1 MCLTIIHTIFEYQN
15 TYWPLPK
22 NHAAIELFLIRMNIV
37 YSICLLFLFSAC
49 NQSSAIKPSQEM
61 NVSNNTKQDFYM
73 FSIASLDN
81 KSVINMQDYKGKK
94 ILLVNVASK
103 CGYTSQYAD
112 LQKLNELHGDIVQ
125 VLGVPCNQFL
135 GQEPGTNTEIAQ
147 FCQENYNV
155 TFPLTDKIKVKGDSQ
170 HPLYRWLT
178 NKNLNGLDDFSVSWN
193 FNKFLIDENGNLINH
208 FGSSVKPLSEE
219 LLNAIK
225 S

>member
-1 MCLTIIHTIFEYQN
+1 MHIIY
-15 TYWPLPK
+15 
-22 NHAAIELFLIRMNIV
+22 LIN
-37 YSICLLFLFSAC
+37 FLFVLGAC
-49 NQSSAIKPSQEM
+49 NPSKANKPNQEM
-61 NVSNNTKQDFYM
+61 VLNNLPTQNFYN
-73 FSIASLDN
+73 FSIAALNND
-81 KSVINMQDYKGKK
+81 KIINMRDYQGKK
-94 ILLVNVASK
+94 ILIVNVASR

-125 VLGVPCNQFL
+125 VIGLPCNQFL
-135 GQEPGTNTEIAQ
+135 GQEPGTNAKIAQ

-155 TFPLTDKIKVKGDSQ
+155 TFPLTDKIKVKGDNQ

>member
-1 MCLTIIHTIFEYQN
+1 MHIIY
-15 TYWPLPK
+15 
-22 NHAAIELFLIRMNIV
+22 LIN
-37 YSICLLFLFSAC
+37 FLFVLGAC
-49 NQSSAIKPSQEM
+49 NPSKANKPNQEM
-61 NVSNNTKQDFYM
+61 VLNNLPTQNFYN
-73 FSIASLDN
+73 FSIAALNND
-81 KSVINMQDYKGKK
+81 KIINMRDYQGKK
-94 ILLVNVASK
+94 ILIVNVASR

-125 VLGVPCNQFL
+125 VIGLPCNQFL
-135 GQEPGTNTEIAQ
+135 GQEPGTNAEIAQ

-155 TFPLTDKIKVKGDSQ
+155 TFPLTDKIKVKGDNQ

-178 NKNLNGLDDFSVSWN
+178 NKNLNGLDNFSVSWN

>member
-1 MCLTIIHTIFEYQN
+1 
-15 TYWPLPK
+15 
-22 NHAAIELFLIRMNIV
+22 
-37 YSICLLFLFSAC
+37 
-49 NQSSAIKPSQEM
+49 
-61 NVSNNTKQDFYM
+61 M

-125 VLGVPCNQFL
+125 VIGVPCNQFL

>member
-1 MCLTIIHTIFEYQN
+1 MHIIY
-15 TYWPLPK
+15 
-22 NHAAIELFLIRMNIV
+22 LIN
-37 YSICLLFLFSAC
+37 FLFVLGAC
-49 NQSSAIKPSQEM
+49 NPSKANKPNQEM
-61 NVSNNTKQDFYM
+61 VLNNLPTQNFYN
-73 FSIASLDN
+73 FSIAALNND
-81 KSVINMQDYKGKK
+81 KIINMRDYQGKK
-94 ILLVNVASK
+94 ILIVNVASR

-125 VLGVPCNQFL
+125 VIGLPCNQFL
-135 GQEPGTNTEIAQ
+135 GQEPGTNAEIAQ

-155 TFPLTDKIKVKGDSQ
+155 TFPLTDKIKVKGDNQ

>member
-1 MCLTIIHTIFEYQN
+1 MHIIY
-15 TYWPLPK
+15 
-22 NHAAIELFLIRMNIV
+22 LIN
-37 YSICLLFLFSAC
+37 FLFVLGAC
-49 NQSSAIKPSQEM
+49 NPSKANKPNQEM
-61 NVSNNTKQDFYM
+61 VLNNLPTQNFYN
-73 FSIASLDN
+73 FSIAALNND
-81 KSVINMQDYKGKK
+81 KIINMRDYQGKI
-94 ILLVNVASK
+94 ILIVNVASR

-125 VLGVPCNQFL
+125 VIGLPCNQFL
-135 GQEPGTNTEIAQ
+135 GQEPGTNAEIAQ

-155 TFPLTDKIKVKGDSQ
+155 TFPLTDKIKVKGDNQ

>member
-1 MCLTIIHTIFEYQN
+1 MHIIY
-15 TYWPLPK
+15 
-22 NHAAIELFLIRMNIV
+22 LIN
-37 YSICLLFLFSAC
+37 FLFVLGAC
-49 NQSSAIKPSQEM
+49 NPSKANKPNQEM
-61 NVSNNTKQDFYM
+61 VLNNLPTQNFYN
-73 FSIASLDN
+73 FSIAALNND
-81 KSVINMQDYKGKK
+81 KIINMRDYQGKK
-94 ILLVNVASK
+94 ILIVNVASR
-103 CGYTSQYAD
+103 CGYTSQFAD

-125 VLGVPCNQFL
+125 VIGVPCNQFL
-135 GQEPGTNTEIAQ
+135 GQEPGTNAEIAH
-147 FCQENYNV
+147 FCQKNYNV

>member
-1 MCLTIIHTIFEYQN
+1 MHIIY
-15 TYWPLPK
+15 
-22 NHAAIELFLIRMNIV
+22 LIN
-37 YSICLLFLFSAC
+37 FLFVLGAC
-49 NQSSAIKPSQEM
+49 NPSKANKPNQEM
-61 NVSNNTKQDFYM
+61 VLNNLPTQNFYN
-73 FSIASLDN
+73 FSIAALNND
-81 KSVINMQDYKGKK
+81 KIINMRDYQGKK
-94 ILLVNVASK
+94 ILIVNVASR

-125 VLGVPCNQFL
+125 VIGLPCNQFL
-135 GQEPGTNTEIAQ
+135 GQEPGTNAEIAQ

>member
-1 MCLTIIHTIFEYQN
+1 MHIIY
-15 TYWPLPK
+15 
-22 NHAAIELFLIRMNIV
+22 LIN
-37 YSICLLFLFSAC
+37 FLFVLGAC
-49 NQSSAIKPSQEM
+49 NPSKANKPNQEM
-61 NVSNNTKQDFYM
+61 VLNNLPTQNFYN
-73 FSIASLDN
+73 FSIAALNND
-81 KSVINMQDYKGKK
+81 KIINMRDYQGKK
-94 ILLVNVASK
+94 ILIVNVASR

-125 VLGVPCNQFL
+125 VIGLPCNQFL
-135 GQEPGTNTEIAQ
+135 GQEPGTNAEIAH

-155 TFPLTDKIKVKGDSQ
+155 TFPLTDKIKVKGDNQ

-178 NKNLNGLDDFSVSWN
+178 NKNLNGLDNFSVSWN